1 MEFTFDATELVAGLV
16 LTAGVAAGVSIV
28 APGVFALAAGLALGI
43 PFFAAGAELTDPSPR
58 DRLETATA
66 ALAVGVLAA
75 ALVAFVPDSVRLPV
89 VVGATYLSGSLVA
102 VTR

>member
-1 MEFTFDATELVAGLV
+1 MEFTFDAAELVAGLV
-16 LTAGVAAGVSIV
+16 LTAAVAAGVSIV
-28 APGVFALAAGLALGI
+28 APAVFALAAGLALGL

-58 DRLETATA
+58 DRLETATT
-66 ALAVGVLAA
+66 ALVVGVLAA
-75 ALVAFVPDSVRLPV
+75 VLVGFVPNSMRVPA